1 MYHSLPCMPRGIILA
16 LEFGFFS
23 SRRHASLCLHFGTSR
38 FQSAV
43 GGRFFCE
50 VASFFDVQNH
60 LQEVPKTQYRMIA
73 MHLGNSTGQLF
84 PLRVLI
90 ADSPPPWVPCALEPC
105 ETCRK
110 NDVGDASTTWRTSC
124 WSRGAVGSW
133 LVVAEYCVIASNNF
147 FSGYKMPHI
156 DMCSLVREL
165 RSLTG
170 CDA

>member
-1 MYHSLPCMPRGIILA
+1 MISLCISMYHSLPCMPRGIILA

-23 SRRHASLCLHFGTSR
+23 SRRHASLCCILAPQDSNQPREVDFY
-38 FQSAV
+38 
-43 GGRFFCE
+43 CE

-105 ETCRK
+105 ELAEKTMSEMRQ
-110 NDVGDASTTWRTSC
+110 R
-124 WSRGAVGSW
+124 RGERP
-133 LVVAEYCVIASNNF
+133 AEAEE
-147 FSGYKMPHI
+147 PL
-156 DMCSLVREL
+156 DR
-165 RSLTG
+165 
-170 CDA
+170 DWW